1 MVRKIQTRPARGSQ
15 NQRGKTMVDK
25 EHKTVD
31 DPQIPDDPEV
41 AMVQQATRQGT
52 LNIVG
57 DILNDPKVQD
67 MIKTALLRET
77 IKNSLFFACFIVGL
91 LKLYDV
97 AKAVVGFGLIGD
109 LAVSV
114 ILILIGLI
122 YMIPNMFK
130 GKQDGHAKTD
140 NKPSYSS

>member
-1 MVRKIQTRPARGSQ
+1 
-15 NQRGKTMVDK
+15 MVDK
-25 EHKTVD
+25 EYKRVD
-31 DPQIPDDPEV
+31 DPEIQDDPEV
-41 AMVQQATRQGT
+41 AIVKEATRQGT

-57 DILNDPKVQD
+57 DILNDPKVQET
-67 MIKTALLRET
+67 IKTALLRET

-97 AKAVVGFGLIGD
+97 AKTVVGFGLIGD
-109 LAVSV
+109 LVMSV

-130 GKQDGHAKTD
+130 GKQDDHAKTD
-140 NKPSYSS
+140 NIPSHSS